1 MSNELEQ
8 SEFIMEK
15 ILGFR
20 NMQEKLEKLPTCS
33 KSALAKMKILKK
45 NKSIGSFCGQN
56 LSLLHFNSFVTLK
69 Y

>member
-1 MSNELEQ
+1 MDIFIVLGLAESMTILRFVNKQKRPFVRSKTFSKNENLE
-8 SEFIMEK
+8 
-15 ILGFR
+15 
-20 NMQEKLEKLPTCS
+20 
-33 KSALAKMKILKK
+33 K